1 MLAWGLICHSGW
13 TLVSNHISNNKE
25 LDAGLKFIYPQN
37 ISLPS
42 DYISFYMYSKCYKIF
57 LIVTFFNDWNC
68 SSTLTFRKYQHYK
81 VSHLLSSAMLSS
93 WSYFVFLLLFTCWWE
108 SVKSVTSVALS
119 IVLTQWEWTEFTGS
133 QKHVN
138 AAQTIQPSLCCWHCI
153 SHITF
158 AQSMHMITFP
168 FRHLIFCV
176 FFSSPSTCTCFF
188 TCIFLLL
195 TQKQFN

>member
-1 MLAWGLICHSGW
+1 
-13 TLVSNHISNNKE
+13 
-25 LDAGLKFIYPQN
+25 
-37 ISLPS
+37 
-42 DYISFYMYSKCYKIF
+42 
-57 LIVTFFNDWNC
+57 
-68 SSTLTFRKYQHYK
+68 
-81 VSHLLSSAMLSS
+81 MLSS

-138 AAQTIQPSLCCWHCI
+138 AAKTIQPSLCCWHCI

-176 FFSSPSTCTCFF
+176 VFSSPSTCTCFF

-195 TQKQFN
+195 TQKQFNYSLRGCLLTYKCGNIRTLGGNSLCFSIVYPNVYNN